1 MVKWEYTVLAVKT
14 KIEVSRRDR
23 TKNPIIQNVQNELNQ
38 LGEEGWE
45 LIGVQNIRLETG
57 MLYTVTYLKRQKT
70 SS

>member
-1 MVKWEYTVLAVKT
+1 MAKWEYKVIAFKT

-23 TKNPIIQNVQNELNQ
+23 NKNPVIQNVQDELNEL
-38 LGEEGWE
+38 GEQSWE

-57 MLYTVTYLKRQKT
+57 MLYTVAYLKREKT